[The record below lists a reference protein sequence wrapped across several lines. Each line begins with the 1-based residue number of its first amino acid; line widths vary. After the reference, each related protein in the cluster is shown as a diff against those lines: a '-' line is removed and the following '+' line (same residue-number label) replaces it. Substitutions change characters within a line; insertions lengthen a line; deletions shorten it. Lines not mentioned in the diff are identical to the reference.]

1 MRNFNRDEYC
11 QRLQFAAMPLPIL
24 HVSNRATPES
34 LVRYFYQTERHW
46 TQHIGEEAQLDV
58 GTAFTNPQLPLVHD
72 ANRVF
77 DVALP
82 EGTTAAEAVELVRQH
97 FAERGTQCHQW
108 LLNASARPSQVEPV
122 IEQLQSAGCIKKS
135 QDVLHL
141 HQSPSLA
148 TTETLANLKIIPAR
162 ASFRHVR
169 ELFDVWSNEKY
180 SGEEA
185 RQLTDG
191 GLMHLDDPH
200 YDSLL
205 AIENGTAV
213 AHVGVLAVGETGRIE
228 DVYVAPTHRRRGIG
242 RIMLLRALEICARSL
257 FKHVMLSC
265 EPQNEPA
272 QSLYRSLGFDKIG
285 EIAWYAAPAQTRP

>member
-1 MRNFNRDEYC
+1 
-11 QRLQFAAMPLPIL
+11 
-24 HVSNRATPES
+24 
-34 LVRYFYQTERHW
+34 
-46 TQHIGEEAQLDV
+46 
-58 GTAFTNPQLPLVHD
+58 
-72 ANRVF
+72 
-77 DVALP
+77 
-82 EGTTAAEAVELVRQH
+82 
-97 FAERGTQCHQW
+97 
-108 LLNASARPSQVEPV
+108 LNASARPSQVEPV
-122 IEQLQSAGCIKKS
+122 IEQLQSAGCIKRS

-141 HQSPSLA
+141 QQSPSLA
-148 TTETLANLKIIPAR
+148 ASETFANLKIIPAR

-180 SGEEA
+180 GGEEA
-185 RQLTDG
+185 RQLTEG

-205 AIENGTAV
+205 ALENGVAV